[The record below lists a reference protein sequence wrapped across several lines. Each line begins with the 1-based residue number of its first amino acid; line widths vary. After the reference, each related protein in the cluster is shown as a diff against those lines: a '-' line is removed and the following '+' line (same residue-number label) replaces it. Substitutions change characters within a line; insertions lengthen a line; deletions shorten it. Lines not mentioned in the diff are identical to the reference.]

1 MMKKSI
7 LFTLSI
13 LVLVACNKEPEIDS
27 SMLDSGWFF
36 DQSIYQPEK
45 YLVSASVPA
54 PTPVQAVSPV
64 IIAIHGYG
72 ATTFE
77 WDEFRSWKG
86 LRTGFSISQVLL
98 GGHGRDYQSFKNSTW
113 RDWREPIVA
122 EFEKLEKAGYTNIS
136 FAGSSTGCTLILK
149 LLADGYFESHIKP
162 KHIFLI
168 DPIIIPANK
177 TLTLVG
183 VLGPIIGYT
192 KVENTAGEEK
202 YYYHYRPY
210 ETLQQLRNII
220 NEVRI
225 DLQKGITLPAG
236 TTLKV
241 YKSDKDDVADAASAV
256 LIHKGIVSNTG
267 SAPTV
272 VMIPSKLHV
281 FTRLNHRENTPS
293 SSDVANQ
300 TGVFAEI
307 ADVLIK

>member
-1 MMKKSI
+1 MKKFI

-13 LVLVACNKEPEIDS
+13 LMLISCNKEPEIDS
-27 SMLDSGWFF
+27 SMLDSGLYF

-54 PTPVQAVSPV
+54 PTPAQAVSPV

-77 WDEFRSWKG
+77 WDEFRTWKG
-86 LRTGFSISQVLL
+86 SRTDFSISQVLL

-113 RDWREPIVA
+113 RDWREPIVT

-136 FAGSSTGCTLILK
+136 FAGSSTGSTLILK
-149 LLADGYFESHIKP
+149 LLAEGYFDSHIKP
-162 KHIFLI
+162 RHVFLI

-192 KVENTAGEEK
+192 KVDNTAGEEK

-210 ETLQQLRNII
+210 ETLQQLRDII

-225 DLQKGITLPAG
+225 DLQKGVTLPVG

-241 YKSDKDDVADAASAV
+241 YKSDNDDVADAASAV
-256 LIHKGIVSNTG
+256 LIHKGIVSSTG
-267 SAPTV
+267 NAPEIA
-272 VMIPSKLHV
+272 MIPSKLHV
-281 FTRLNHRENTPS
+281 FTRLNHRENTPA
-293 SSDVANQ
+293 SSDIANQ
-300 TGVFAEI
+300 TKAFSEMAY
-307 ADVLIK
+307 VLIK